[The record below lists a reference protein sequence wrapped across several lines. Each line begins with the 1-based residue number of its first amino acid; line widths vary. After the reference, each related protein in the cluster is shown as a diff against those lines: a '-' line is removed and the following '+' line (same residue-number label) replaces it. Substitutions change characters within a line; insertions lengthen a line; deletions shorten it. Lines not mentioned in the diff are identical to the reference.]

1 MRIAASLAIALGLA
15 ASPTARADHR
25 GCEVSFVRAPDEV
38 RLIIE
43 KWLAAEPRCSGTIEL
58 RVVETEGGSLYLIA
72 QRPDGRI
79 HEREVPDAQSAGV
92 LVASWV
98 ADDWT
103 STPRDEVE
111 SAPAVAPVPASPVVD
126 PPAIVATVPARA
138 RATGRWLTV
147 GGMLQTEGEGG
158 FGARFE
164 LDLLG
169 GRSAKWTLGIAGAGV
184 SSEMSLSLRGG
195 YGYLETIDLRA
206 LLVAA
211 RTWQLGSEWNIRWS
225 FGLGPTYTE
234 GTAVVSDYSD
244 PYNERLMALPAD
256 GVSMAYESSLT
267 LARELF
273 DHRWAVT
280 FGPAATLIKQLL
292 DGPEVEVSRSKIEL
306 MFMLGARYRL

>member
-58 RVVETEGGSLYLIA
+58 RVVETESGSLYLIA

-103 STPRDEVE
+103 STPSDEVE
-111 SAPAVAPVPASPVVD
+111 SAPAVGPVPASPVVD
-126 PPAIVATVPARA
+126 PPVIVAAVPARA
-138 RATGRWLTV
+138 RTTGRWLTV

-169 GRSAKWTLGIAGAGV
+169 GRSAKWTLGVAGVGV
-184 SSEMSLSLRGG
+184 SSRMTLARDD
-195 YGYLETIDLRA
+195 GYLETIDLRA

-211 RTWQLGSEWNIRWS
+211 RTWQLGSEWNMRWS
-225 FGLGPTYTE
+225 FGLGAAYTE
-234 GTAVVSDYSD
+234 GTAHIADYSD
-244 PYNERLMALPAD
+244 PYYPRSMATPVA
-256 GVSMAYESSLT
+256 GASMAYESSLT
-267 LARELF
+267 IARELF
-273 DHRWAVT
+273 DHRWAIT
-280 FGPAATLIKQLL
+280 LGPAATLIKQDL
-292 DGPEVEVSRSKIEL
+292 DDTALVASRIKVEL
-306 MFMLGARYRL
+306 MVMLGARYRL